1 MGAAIGQMLTSA
13 VGVAM
18 SPIPLIAIV
27 LMLATPRGRGNG
39 IAFTSGWV
47 LSIAVI
53 TVVVVL
59 AGGRAGAHQQGTPAA
74 WVPWV
79 KLVLGVLFVVLG
91 ARQWRG
97 RPKDGRE
104 PALPG
109 WMQAIDAFTP
119 IKAAGL
125 AVVLSAANP
134 KNLVLAV
141 GGAVSIAGGTASVTA
156 ELVAGVLF
164 VLIASLCTA
173 VPLAVYLAG
182 GRRSAAVLQSWK
194 TWMAAH
200 NSAIM
205 TVLLLVLG
213 VKYVGD
219 ALGGLSA

>member
-74 WVPWV
+74 WVHWV

-97 RPKDGRE
+97 RPEDGRE

>member
-1 MGAAIGQMLTSA
+1 MGAAVGQMLTSA
-13 VGVAM
+13 VGIAM

-27 LMLATPRGRGNG
+27 LMLATPRGKGNG
-39 IAFTSGWV
+39 TAFTSGWV

-53 TVVVVL
+53 TVVIVL
-59 AGGRAGAHQQGTPAA
+59 VGARADAHQQGTPAA
-74 WVPWV
+74 WVHWV
-79 KLVLGVLFVVLG
+79 KLALGALFVVLG

-97 RPKDGRE
+97 RPKGDQE

-141 GGAVSIAGGTASVTA
+141 GGAVSIAGATASA
-156 ELVAGVLF
+156 SAKLVAGVLF

-173 VPLAVYLAG
+173 VPLAVYLVG

-200 NSAIM
+200 NGAIM

>member
-1 MGAAIGQMLTSA
+1 MGAAVGQMLTSA
-13 VGVAM
+13 VGIAI
-18 SPIPLIAIV
+18 SPIPLIAVV

-39 IAFTSGWV
+39 LAFTSGWV

-53 TVVVVL
+53 TVVIVL
-59 AGGRAGAHQQGTPAA
+59 AGGGADAHQQGTPAA
-74 WVPWV
+74 WVYWV
-79 KLVLGVLFVVLG
+79 KLALGVLFVVLG
-91 ARQWRG
+91 ARQWQG

-109 WMQAIDAFTP
+109 WMKAIDAFTP

-125 AVVLSAANP
+125 AVLLSAANP
-134 KNLVLAV
+134 KNVVLAV
-141 GGAVSIAGGTASVTA
+141 GGAVSIAAETASMSA
-156 ELVAGVLF
+156 KLVAGVLF

-173 VPLAVYLAG
+173 VPLAVYLVG
-182 GRRSAAVLQSWK
+182 GQRSATVLQSWK

-219 ALGGLSA
+219 ALGGLIA